1 MEQLITV
8 TGDFL
13 WGMPMIVLLTATHL
27 IMTVKTGF
35 IQKHTL
41 RAIKLSVTKDK
52 DSNGDISQ
60 FQALTTAL
68 ASTIGTGNIIGLG
81 TAISLGGAGAVFW
94 CWITGIFGMA
104 TKYAESLIAV
114 KYRVKTADGRTMG
127 GAMYVLE
134 NRLNKKFLAKMFAF
148 CTVLTSL
155 GVGCGVQINAIS
167 EVMSN
172 TIKNGRSYCVNIFNL
187 SLPAVPLFVGIIF
200 AVIVCIVIFGGV
212 TAISSVCEKVVPLMA
227 GLYILGNVIILI
239 YNRDVLSDTL
249 VLIVKS
255 AFTKTSALGG
265 LVGYSVGAAVRYGI
279 SRGLF
284 SNESGIG
291 SAPIIAAAA
300 QTKNPVRQALV
311 SATGTF
317 WDTVV
322 LCLMTGLVLVSSI
335 VKNDTISVTVLSGGE
350 LTSAAFAQIP
360 YVGTPILVFG
370 MVAFAFSTILGWS
383 YYGERCAEYLFGVK
397 AIQIYRIIYVAVLV
411 AAPLISLNLIW
422 EVGDILNALMA
433 IPNLVAL
440 LLLRN
445 VVRDETKRYINNL
458 DARDDTEPIVVER

>member
-1 MEQLITV
+1 MGEIITAI
-8 TGDFL
+8 GNFL
-13 WGMPMIVLLTATHL
+13 WGMPMIVLLTVTH
-27 IMTVKTGF
+27 IVMTVKTGF
-35 IQKHTL
+35 IQRHTFK
-41 RAIKLSVTKDK
+41 AIRLSVTKDK
-52 DSNGDISQ
+52 GSDGDISQ

-114 KYRVKTADGRTMG
+114 KYRVKTTDGRTMG

-134 NRLNKKFLAKMFAF
+134 NVLNKKVLAKIFAL
-148 CTVLTSL
+148 CTVLASL

-167 EVMSN
+167 EVVSN
-172 TIKNGRSYCVNIFNL
+172 TMTNGKNYCVSIFNQTF
-187 SLPAVPLFVGIIF
+187 PAIPLFVGIIS
-200 AVIVCIVIFGGV
+200 AIMVCIVIFGGV
-212 TAISSVCEKVVPLMA
+212 TVISSVCEKLVPFTA
-227 GLYILGNVIILI
+227 GLYILGNIVILI
-239 YNRDVLSDTL
+239 FNRDVLPDAV

-265 LVGYSVGAAVRYGI
+265 LVGYSVGSAVRYGI

-300 QTKNPVRQALV
+300 QTKNPVRQSLV

-322 LCLMTGLVLVSSI
+322 LCMVTGLVLVSSI
-335 VKNDTISVTVLSGGE
+335 IKNDNISVTTISGGE

-360 YVGTPILVFG
+360 YIGTPILVFG
-370 MVAFAFSTILGWS
+370 MITFAFSTIIGWS
-383 YYGERCAEYLFGVK
+383 YYGERCSEYLFGRKSV
-397 AIQIYRIIYVAVLV
+397 QIYRILYIAVLV
-411 AAPLISLNLIW
+411 VAPLISLNIIW
-422 EVGDILNALMA
+422 DLADILNALMA
-433 IPNLVAL
+433 IPNLTAL
-440 LLLRN
+440 LFLRN
-445 VVRDETKRYINNL
+445 VIRDETRHYINNL
-458 DARDDTEPIVVER
+458 DEKDESELIVVDR